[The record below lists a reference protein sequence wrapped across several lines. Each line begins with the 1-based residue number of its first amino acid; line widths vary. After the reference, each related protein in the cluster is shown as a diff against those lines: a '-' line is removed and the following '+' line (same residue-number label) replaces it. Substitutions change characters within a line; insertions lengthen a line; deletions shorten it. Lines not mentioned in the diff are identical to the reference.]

1 MGVNCCSHHK
11 EAPEIV
17 IQKPERNI
25 NIDNKNPKN
34 SQVQNDFIV
43 VNSTQNSQTLRSSS
57 PEYVQNNMYQT
68 YQNTQSMSPQSNINY
83 QNVEFQYSPQ
93 VNQSTGG
100 IIPINESNNIVYE
113 SQNLN
118 PNNINIQTQSIVSQ
132 NENIITNNQSSI
144 VIPQQIINSTQG
156 VLDSNQNQYNPQV
169 GSQVVTM
176 SQNISNQYVN
186 EPFKLDLYTND
197 NAYTNTNNNP
207 LGFNKNEIDNI
218 FNSASQGLGFTGNGA
233 PSNSQNINNQQI
245 NYINQNQQSDTNV
258 NFDELLKQQIG
269 QQQSGNGG
277 NGLNID
283 ELLKQQN
290 NQQQSGTSDT
300 NININDLLNS
310 QNNQQTGMG
319 VNIDEL
325 LKQQNNQIND
335 LFFEN
340 QNGLK
345 SVSKSMQ
352 LTSPNSFQN
361 HINIQKDPLLYS
373 LSPPKPVNISTS
385 IQLDQY
391 SQNNSQIQNI
401 ISEPLSPSNQYN
413 NIQQIM

>member
-1 MGVNCCSHHK
+1 MGVNCCSHDK

-34 SQVQNDFIV
+34 SQIQNDFIV
-43 VNSTQNSQTLRSSS
+43 VNSTQNNQILRSSS

-345 SVSKSMQ
+345 NASKSMQ

>member
-1 MGVNCCSHHK
+1 MGVNCCSHDK

-144 VIPQQIINSTQG
+144 EIPQQIINSTQG

-169 GSQVVTM
+169 SSQVVTM

-391 SQNNSQIQNI
+391 SPNNSQIQNI
-401 ISEPLSPSNQYN
+401 ISEPISPSNQYN

>member
-1 MGVNCCSHHK
+1 MGVNCCSHEK
-11 EAPEIV
+11 EAPEI
-17 IQKPERNI
+17 IIRKPESNI
-25 NIDNKNPKN
+25 NLDNKNPKN

-43 VNSTQNSQTLRSSS
+43 VNSTQNNQTLRSSS

-118 PNNINIQTQSIVSQ
+118 PNNINIQTQSIVPQ

-345 SVSKSMQ
+345 NVSKSMQ

>member
-1 MGVNCCSHHK
+1 MGVNCCSYEK
-11 EAPEIV
+11 ESPEIV
-17 IQKPERNI
+17 IQKPEKNI
-25 NIDNKNPKN
+25 NTANKNPDYPQN
-34 SQVQNDFIV
+34 QNDLII

-57 PEYVQNNMYQT
+57 PEYEQKIMYQT
-68 YQNTQSMSPQSNINY
+68 YENTQSMSPHYNINY
-83 QNVEFQYSPQ
+83 QSFESQYSPQ
-93 VNQSTGG
+93 VNQSTGR
-100 IIPINESNNIVYE
+100 IIPIDEPNNIVYE

-118 PNNINIQTQSIVSQ
+118 QNNVNIQTQNIVSQ
-132 NENIITNNQSSI
+132 NENLITNNQPSI
-144 VIPQQIINSTQG
+144 VIPQQIINSSQG

-345 SVSKSMQ
+345 NVSKSMQ

-391 SQNNSQIQNI
+391 SPNNSQIQNI
-401 ISEPLSPSNQYN
+401 ISEPISPSNQYN

>member
-1 MGVNCCSHHK
+1 MGVNCCSHDK

-43 VNSTQNSQTLRSSS
+43 VNSTQNNQTLRSSS

-144 VIPQQIINSTQG
+144 EIPQQIINSTQG

-207 LGFNKNEIDNI
+207 LDFNKNEIDNI

-345 SVSKSMQ
+345 NVSKSMQ

-401 ISEPLSPSNQYN
+401 ISEPISPSNQYN

>member
-1 MGVNCCSHHK
+1 MGVNCCSHDK

-34 SQVQNDFIV
+34 SQVQNDFIL
-43 VNSTQNSQTLRSSS
+43 VNSTQNSQNLRSSS
-57 PEYVQNNMYQT
+57 PEYDQKIMYQS
-68 YQNTQSMSPQSNINY
+68 YQATQSMSPQSNINY

-391 SQNNSQIQNI
+391 SPNNSQIQNI

>member
-1 MGVNCCSHHK
+1 
-11 EAPEIV
+11 
-17 IQKPERNI
+17 
-25 NIDNKNPKN
+25 
-34 SQVQNDFIV
+34 
-43 VNSTQNSQTLRSSS
+43 
-57 PEYVQNNMYQT
+57 MYQT

-118 PNNINIQTQSIVSQ
+118 PNNIKNQTQSIVSQ

-197 NAYTNTNNNP
+197 NANTNTNNNP

-218 FNSASQGLGFTGNGA
+218 FNCASQGFGFTGNGA

-325 LKQQNNQIND
+325 LKQQNNQKND

-345 SVSKSMQ
+345 NVSKSMQ

-361 HINIQKDPLLYS
+361 HINIQKDPLLQS

-391 SQNNSQIQNI
+391 SSNNSHIQNI
-401 ISEPLSPSNQYN
+401 ISEPISPSNQYN

>member
-1 MGVNCCSHHK
+1 MGVNCCSHDK

-118 PNNINIQTQSIVSQ
+118 TNNINIQTQSIVSQ

-144 VIPQQIINSTQG
+144 EIPQQIINSTQG

-218 FNSASQGLGFTGNGA
+218 FNSASQGLGFTGNSA

-345 SVSKSMQ
+345 NASKSMQ

-391 SQNNSQIQNI
+391 SPNNSQIQNI
-401 ISEPLSPSNQYN
+401 ISEPISPSNQYN

>member
-1 MGVNCCSHHK
+1 MGVNCCSHDK

-144 VIPQQIINSTQG
+144 EIPQQIINSTQG

-218 FNSASQGLGFTGNGA
+218 FNSASQGLGFTGNSA

-319 VNIDEL
+319 INIDEL

-345 SVSKSMQ
+345 NASKSMQ

-391 SQNNSQIQNI
+391 SPNNSQIQNI

>member
-1 MGVNCCSHHK
+1 MGVNCCSHDK

-144 VIPQQIINSTQG
+144 EIPQQIINSTQG

-345 SVSKSMQ
+345 NVSKSMQ

-391 SQNNSQIQNI
+391 SPNNSQIQNI
-401 ISEPLSPSNQYN
+401 ISEPISPSNQYN

>member
-1 MGVNCCSHHK
+1 MGVNCCSHDK

-34 SQVQNDFIV
+34 SQVQNDFIL
-43 VNSTQNSQTLRSSS
+43 VNSTQNSQNLRSSS
-57 PEYVQNNMYQT
+57 PEYDQKIMYQS
-68 YQNTQSMSPQSNINY
+68 YQTTQSMSPQSNINY
-83 QNVEFQYSPQ
+83 QNIEYQYSPQ

-144 VIPQQIINSTQG
+144 EIPQQIINSTQG

-233 PSNSQNINNQQI
+233 PSNSQNINNEQI

-345 SVSKSMQ
+345 NVSKSMQ

-391 SQNNSQIQNI
+391 SPNNSQIQNI
-401 ISEPLSPSNQYN
+401 ISEPISPSNQYN

>member
-1 MGVNCCSHHK
+1 MGVNCCSHDK

-43 VNSTQNSQTLRSSS
+43 VNSTQNSQTLGNSS
-57 PEYVQNNMYQT
+57 PEYMQNNMYQT

-100 IIPINESNNIVYE
+100 IISINESNNIVYE

-132 NENIITNNQSSI
+132 NENIIANNQSSI

-156 VLDSNQNQYNPQV
+156 VLDSNQYLYNPQV
-169 GSQVVTM
+169 DSQVVTVN
-176 SQNISNQYVN
+176 QNISNQYVN

-283 ELLKQQN
+283 ELIKQQN

-345 SVSKSMQ
+345 SVSKSIQ

-391 SQNNSQIQNI
+391 SPNNSQIQNI
-401 ISEPLSPSNQYN
+401 ISEPISPSNQYN

>member
-1 MGVNCCSHHK
+1 MGVNCCSHDK

-43 VNSTQNSQTLRSSS
+43 VNSTQNNQTLRSSS

-83 QNVEFQYSPQ
+83 QNVEFQYSPK

-269 QQQSGNGG
+269 QQQSGNSG
-277 NGLNID
+277 NALNID

-345 SVSKSMQ
+345 NVSKSMQ

-391 SQNNSQIQNI
+391 SPNNPQIQNI
-401 ISEPLSPSNQYN
+401 ISEPISPSNQYN